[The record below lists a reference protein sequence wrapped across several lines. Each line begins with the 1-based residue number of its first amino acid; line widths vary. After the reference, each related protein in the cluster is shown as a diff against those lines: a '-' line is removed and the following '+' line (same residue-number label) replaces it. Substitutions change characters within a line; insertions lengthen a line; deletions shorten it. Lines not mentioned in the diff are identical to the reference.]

1 MGWTEYNRVAFVAMS
16 RICEVRVSYSFF
28 DLVLDD
34 YVILGFGS
42 MFDFRCASGKKMQT
56 NKTDIKL
63 VVQSVKKSS
72 SSNFGRSSRA
82 SN

>member
-1 MGWTEYNRVAFVAMS
+1 VAFVAMS

-42 MFDFRCASGKKMQT
+42 MFDFRCASGKKCKQ
-56 NKTDIKL
+56 IKPIL
-63 VVQSVKKSS
+63 
-72 SSNFGRSSRA
+72 N
-82 SN
+82 